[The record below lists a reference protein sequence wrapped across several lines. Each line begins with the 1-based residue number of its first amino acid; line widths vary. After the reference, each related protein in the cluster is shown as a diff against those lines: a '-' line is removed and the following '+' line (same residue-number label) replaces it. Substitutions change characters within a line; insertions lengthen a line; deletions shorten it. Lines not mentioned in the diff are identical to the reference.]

1 MARIRPYIQQ
11 VDTAASIPTRKASPD
26 DLGGPGLMNL
36 GQSIQHAGADVA
48 RAQAITHHEER
59 LAQEKIEQQK
69 RQASSIAVHR
79 MISDEHLKSQQ
90 EELARQ
96 QRANPAYPDQHVN
109 EAITF
114 GKQQGE
120 DVINR
125 VIENPNSPILPEDYD
140 RLRLGIAENAN
151 RVTAAAS
158 EFAAKINAA
167 YQVGE
172 LNQTHENHRNIVQA
186 NPDLLADTIADTLGM
201 MENVNTGGAV
211 TKQKLTKGYVQDLW
225 GAAAD
230 GRIDRVAQSHNV
242 DAIDG
247 LYRELTQQGETKD
260 GKPIPNRWQQ
270 EMDHGAYA
278 KALDRLNV
286 LKQSELRQRDLLAE
300 AAFKERRDERATG
313 VANGFDPVAESAH
326 IADPAK
332 RELLIRDG
340 EAAIRTG
347 DAVNEIN
354 RNSFVQN
361 MALLA
366 KGDADLQTPGRFH
379 VDAEVQNARQAA
391 MSHKLQSIKNDLAG
405 EALKN
410 PVVAAAYQQ
419 MQSGKPEDVD
429 GYARAM
435 KAETER
441 IAPWREVQLVP
452 KSYEGQIQHVLG
464 EIESGPRGAD
474 QALQILATERARWGA
489 HWPTVLKQLTQDGI
503 LTPTQAVVARMG
515 QDPSAIPDAKR
526 LLVTAGLKPD
536 QLNDLT
542 PTGSRHAVQQAL
554 LKELAPVAD
563 ALRGQVNGEKELVK
577 YRDASETLALSY
589 LMAGGGE
596 TSPEK
601 AATRAAGVVIKNG
614 FHWQGSYYVPKQYN
628 PDAIQQAAAYEQQR
642 VPVTTTDESLQSQI
656 PYDPATFGTRPDGTP
671 KGLGYFGVLKRPDGG
686 ISTELSM
693 GFEIDGRQ
701 VEMPAINPLTTRKE
715 LDYLL
720 SGGTGD
726 AALEQSIE
734 KKAYQFGLS
743 RLQQGKSPFAQPG
756 EQQLP
761 PSATH
766 VIPPQSSGLRS
777 TDVTN
782 AVIDSLKNKSRWVVN
797 RAGDGLDLT
806 WETGEQVLLQHSDGT
821 VTPYSRTFKQLQEMG
836 TPTKDW
842 FGRNLIPEPPASGP
856 EQAPPTKDWFGR
868 DLTPKS
874 PSSTEAPTRDFF
886 GRPLKPQSAPSAP
899 EPSKPSAPAPTKSSA
914 PAPAPS
920 KSQRASQSVAHTG
933 DKLGK
938 FVNADEEEAFM
949 NWWSSNYKDEGW
961 PRNPH
966 KAPFDARQAYLDAR
980 EAD

>member
-1 MARIRPYIQQ
+1 
-11 VDTAASIPTRKASPD
+11 
-26 DLGGPGLMNL
+26 MNL

-48 RAQAITHHEER
+48 RAQAITNHEER

-69 RQASSIAVHR
+69 RQASAIAVHR
-79 MISDEHLKSQQ
+79 MISDEHLKSLQ
-90 EELARQ
+90 EEQARQ

-452 KSYEGQIQHVLG
+452 KAYEGQIQHVLG

-474 QALQILATERARWGA
+474 QALQTLATERARWGS
-489 HWPTVLKQLTQDGI
+489 HWPTVLKQLTQDDI

-563 ALRGQVNGEKELVK
+563 ALRGQANGEKELVK

-628 PDAIQQAAAYEQQR
+628 PDAIQQAAEMEKQS
-642 VPVTTTDESLQSQI
+642 VPV
-656 PYDPATFGTRPDGTP
+656 
-671 KGLGYFGVLKRPDGG
+671 
-686 ISTELSM
+686 
-693 GFEIDGRQ
+693 
-701 VEMPAINPLTTRKE
+701 
-715 LDYLL
+715 
-720 SGGTGD
+720 GGT
-726 AALEQSIE
+726 E
-734 KKAYQFGLS
+734 
-743 RLQQGKSPFAQPG
+743 P
-756 EQQLP
+756 
-761 PSATH
+761 TH
-766 VIPPQSSGLRS
+766 VIPPHSSGLHPNDLTR
-777 TDVTN
+777 
-782 AVIDSLKNKSRWVVN
+782 AVVDSLKNKSRWVVN

-842 FGRNLIPEPPASGP
+842 FGRDLTPKSPASGP

-874 PSSTEAPTRDFF
+874 PASTEAPTRDFF

-899 EPSKPSAPAPTKSSA
+899 EPRKPSAPAPTKSSA

-920 KSQRASQSVAHTG
+920 TSQRASQSVAHTG

-949 NWWSSNYKDEGW
+949 SWWSTNYEDEGW